1 MALGLVQTRNP
12 YDYYLDLLGQW
23 QTNIALASQWF
34 IYFNFDNLK
43 RNGFF
48 NSFENRLNNLE
59 ESKWKLNSNVTRQ
72 LTDGRLQHTANSLIG
87 CIFAK
92 QVSLPGENVQVSHSG
107 LSYGGYQSPIV
118 ASHRGAY
125 QNFSVTMIETNA
137 SFLDL
142 IIRPWIISVGY
153 NGLVA
158 RKKSSIKY
166 VKADYVDMVMLAK
179 AGQNKKLTIR
189 KIYRFYNVAPID
201 IQGEDYSYAGDGMKY
216 SSISFAYDKYSI
228 SDKNTGYYLGFD

>member
-34 IYFNFDNLK
+34 IYFNFDSLK
-43 RNGFF
+43 RNGLFR
-48 NSFENRLNNLE
+48 SFELTLNDWE
-59 ESKWKLNSNVTRQ
+59 ESKWKINSNVTRQ
-72 LTDGRLQHTANSLIG
+72 LTDGRLQHTSNSLVG

-92 QVSLPGENVQVSHSG
+92 QVSLPKEDVNVSHEG
-107 LSYGGYQSPIV
+107 LNYGGYQSPII
-118 ASHRGAY
+118 ASTRSPY

-158 RKKSSIKY
+158 RKKSSYKY
-166 VKADYVDMVMLAK
+166 VKADYADVVMLAK
-179 AGQNKKLTIR
+179 AGPNTKMTIR
-189 KIYRFYNVAPID
+189 KIYRFYNVAPVS
-201 IQGEDYSYAGDGMKY
+201 IQGEEYSYAGDGMKY
-216 SSISFAYDKYSI
+216 SSVGFAYDKYSI
-228 SDKNTGYYLGFD
+228 SDKNSGYYLNFD